1 LPIVEAVILLIV
13 LVLLSNIISHYL
25 TFIPVSLIQIALGL
39 VAALFWHFEVPL
51 ETDWFLLLFIA
62 PLLYNDGRRFPR
74 RELWRLRGPIFAN
87 AIWLVFLTT
96 ILGGY
101 LIYLLIPKMPLT
113 VAFALAAILSPTDPV
128 AVQSISKQAK
138 LPENLMHLVSGES
151 LINDASGLIAFKYA
165 IAATVTGAFSMG
177 TAVGDFFYISIV
189 GFLAGLIIM
198 TAIQLLM
205 DVLRRQGIDDVIF
218 NTVLQ
223 IATPFVIYLVTE
235 ETTHASGV
243 IAVVT
248 AGVLYHARE
257 SQIVEDSP
265 ELKLVTEKVWD
276 IIIYSLNGIVFVI
289 LGIELPVATSQV
301 IQGGQFNT
309 GEALLFALGA
319 WIVIVVI
326 RTIWTYG
333 YILFQRLRNHDAE
346 QPSFRM
352 AVLSG
357 LSGVRGAVTM
367 AGVLSVP
374 LTISSGAG
382 FPTRALM
389 LFVASGV
396 IIISL
401 VAATVTLP
409 LISTTKQP
417 LQTRAS
423 ASDDITNELDLDLD
437 DDEDEDFEDADDV
450 RQISEDEA
458 RAYIM
463 RLAISKIEELRR
475 PNNQRAAYDLILD
488 YQFVIRRL
496 EMNYRAD
503 TAMQKVLNDEI
514 TLRQVAVGGER
525 AALKDL
531 RKGEKITQTSYV
543 GALRR
548 IERLESR
555 LTQVSGHALP
565 SVMRYWLLFFKHLG
579 RNAAYWLHSE
589 DTDRLHAESNLVE
602 RETAKASIKA
612 LSEYLA
618 REDVDETQFDNQAI
632 YHLIV
637 HYRNRIERAKAAAGP
652 SHEDAYQHQFNKL
665 RIRALSAE
673 RAGIQS
679 LLEAGNINWTMAT
692 HLRQYVNYAENV
704 LVMSLNSDES
714 D

>member
-1 LPIVEAVILLIV
+1 MPIIEAVILLIV

-25 TFIPVSLIQIALGL
+25 TFIPVSLIQIGLGL
-39 VAALFWHFEVPL
+39 LVALIWHFEISL

-96 ILGGY
+96 ILGGF
-101 LIYLLIPKMPLT
+101 LIYKLIPQMPLT

-138 LPENLMHLVSGES
+138 LPASLMHLVSGES

-165 IAATVTGAFSMG
+165 IAATVTGAFSLG
-177 TAVGDFFYISIV
+177 TATGDFIYISIV
-189 GFLAGLIIM
+189 GFLSGLLFM
-198 TAIQLLM
+198 TAIQLIM
-205 DVLRRQGIDDVIF
+205 DLLRRQGIDDVIF

-223 IATPFVIYLVTE
+223 IATPFVVYLVTE
-235 ETTHASGV
+235 EVTHASGV

-257 SQIVEDSP
+257 NRVVEDSP

-276 IIIYSLNGIVFVI
+276 IIIYSLNGVVFVI

-301 IQGGQFNT
+301 IKGGQFNT
-309 GEALLFALGA
+309 WQAMFFAFIT
-319 WIVIVVI
+319 WVIIVAI
-326 RTIWTYG
+326 RTVWTYG
-333 YILFQRLRNHDAE
+333 YVLYERLNKKT
-346 QPSFRM
+346 PSERPGIRM
-352 AVLSG
+352 SLLSG

-374 LTISSGAG
+374 LTIASGGG

-401 VAATVTLP
+401 VAATITLP
-409 LISTTKQP
+409 LISTSKQP

-423 ASDDITNELDLDLD
+423 ASDEGANDIDLDVD
-437 DDEDEDFEDADDV
+437 GEEIPADPV

-488 YQFVIRRL
+488 YQFIIRRL

-503 TAMQKVLNDEI
+503 QAMQKVLDDELRLQEI
-514 TLRQVAVGGER
+514 TLAGER
-525 AALKDL
+525 ASLKEL

-548 IERLESR
+548 IETLENR
-555 LTQVSGHALP
+555 LTQAQGHSMPGML
-565 SVMRYWLLFFKHLG
+565 RYWRVFFKHMF
-579 RNAAYWLHSE
+579 RNVAYWLHSE
-589 DTDRLHAESNLVE
+589 NTDRLHAENNLIE
-602 RETAKASIKA
+602 RETAKAAIQS
-612 LSEYLA
+612 LSQYLA
-618 REDVDETQFDNQAI
+618 SSDVDETQFDNQAV
-632 YHLIV
+632 YHLLV
-637 HYRNRIERAKAAAGP
+637 RYRNQIERAKAETAP
-652 SHEDAYQHQFNKL
+652 NHEEEYQHQINKL
-665 RIRALSAE
+665 RVRALGAE

-679 LLEAGNINWTMAT
+679 LLEAGNITWTMAT
-692 HLRQYVNYAENV
+692 HLRQYVNYSENV
-704 LVMSLNSDES
+704 LVMSLNNEES
-714 D
+714 

>member
-1 LPIVEAVILLIV
+1 MPILEAVILLIV

-39 VAALFWHFEVPL
+39 VVALIWKFQIEL

-96 ILGGY
+96 ILGGF
-101 LIYLLIPKMPLT
+101 LIYWLIPKMPLT

-128 AVQSISKQAK
+128 AVQSISKQVK

-165 IAATVTGAFSMG
+165 IAATVTGAFSLK
-177 TAVGDFFYISIV
+177 TATSDFIYISIV

-198 TAIQLLM
+198 TGIQLLM
-205 DVLRRQGIDDVIF
+205 DVLRRQGIDDVVF

-223 IATPFVIYLVTE
+223 IATPFVVYLVTE
-235 ETTHASGV
+235 EIAHASGV

-301 IQGGQFNT
+301 IKGGQFNT
-309 GEALLFALGA
+309 GEAMLFALGT
-319 WIVIVVI
+319 WVIIVVL
-326 RTIWTYG
+326 RTVWTYG
-333 YILFQRLRNHDAE
+333 YILFQRIRKTTTEH
-346 QPSFRM
+346 PSFRM

-374 LTISSGAG
+374 LTVASGAG

-401 VAATVTLP
+401 VAATIMLP
-409 LISTTKQP
+409 LISTDGQP
-417 LQTRAS
+417 LKTRAS
-423 ASDDITNELDLDLD
+423 VSDDIDSDLDLD
-437 DDEDEDFEDADDV
+437 DEEDEYPEEPV

-463 RLAISKIEELRR
+463 RLAISKIEEMRR

-496 EMNYRAD
+496 EMSYRAD
-503 TAMQKVLNDEI
+503 DTMQKVLNDELK
-514 TLRQVAVGGER
+514 LREVALAGER
-525 AALKDL
+525 AELKEL
-531 RKGEKITQTSYV
+531 RQGAKITQTSYV

-555 LTQVSGHALP
+555 VTQASGRSMP
-565 SVMRYWLLFFKHLG
+565 SVLHYWLLFFKHLW

-589 DTDRLHAESNLVE
+589 DTDRLHAESNLIE
-602 RETAKASIKA
+602 RQTAKAAIKT
-612 LSEYLA
+612 LSQYLS
-618 REDVDETQFDNQAI
+618 RTDVDETQFDNQAI

-637 HYRNRIERAKAAAGP
+637 HYRNRIERAKAAAAP
-652 SHEDAYQHQFNKL
+652 SHEEEYQHQFNKL
-665 RIRALSAE
+665 RVRALSAE
-673 RAGIQS
+673 RTGIQN
-679 LLEAGNINWTMAT
+679 LLEAGNISWAMASR
-692 HLRQYVNYAENV
+692 LRQYVNYAENV
-704 LVMSLNSDES
+704 LVMSLSSDEG

>member
-1 LPIVEAVILLIV
+1 MPIVEAVILLIV

-39 VAALFWHFEVPL
+39 VVALVWQFEVPL

-74 RELWRLRGPIFAN
+74 QELWRLRGPIFAN

-96 ILGGY
+96 ILGGF
-101 LIYLLIPKMPLT
+101 LIYELIPKMPFT
-113 VAFALAAILSPTDPV
+113 VALALAAILSPTDPV

-138 LPENLMHLVSGES
+138 LPASLMHLVSGES

-165 IAATVTGAFSMG
+165 IAATVTGTFSAG

-189 GFLAGLIIM
+189 GFLSGLIFM

-235 ETTHASGV
+235 EITHASGV

-248 AGVLYHARE
+248 AGVLFRARE
-257 SQIVEDSP
+257 NRIVDDSP

-289 LGIELPVATSQV
+289 LGIELPVATSEV
-301 IQGGQFNT
+301 IKGGQFNT
-309 GEALLFALGA
+309 WEALFFAFMA
-319 WIVIVVI
+319 WIILVAI
-326 RTIWTYG
+326 RTAWTYG
-333 YILFQRLRNHDAE
+333 YVLFERLNHKAPKDR
-346 QPSFRM
+346 PGFRM
-352 AVLSG
+352 SLLSG

-374 LTISSGAG
+374 ATIASGAS
-382 FPTRALM
+382 FPTRSLM

-409 LISTTKQP
+409 LISTSKQP

-423 ASDDITNELDLDLD
+423 ASDEGANEIDLDAD
-437 DDEDEDFEDADDV
+437 GDEIPADQV

-463 RLAISKIEELRR
+463 RLAISKIEEMRR
-475 PNNQRAAYDLILD
+475 PDNQRAAYDLILD
-488 YQFVIRRL
+488 YQFIIRRL

-503 TAMQKVLNDEI
+503 TAMQKVLADEI
-514 TLRQVAVGGER
+514 KLRQVALAGER
-525 AALKDL
+525 ASLKEL
-531 RKGEKITQTSYV
+531 RQAEKITQTSYV

-548 IERLESR
+548 IENLESR
-555 LTQVSGHALP
+555 LTQVAGNTMP
-565 SVMRYWLLFFKHLG
+565 SVMRYWRVFFKHMF

-589 DTDRLHAESNLVE
+589 DTERLHAESHLIE
-602 RETAKASIKA
+602 RETSKAAIKA
-612 LSEYLA
+612 LSQYLA
-618 REDVDETQFDNQAI
+618 SSDVDETQFDNQAV
-632 YHLIV
+632 YHLLV
-637 HYRNRIERAKAAAGP
+637 QYRNRIERAKAETAPG
-652 SHEDAYQHQFNKL
+652 HEEQYQHQINKM
-665 RIRALSAE
+665 RVRALGAE
-673 RAGIQS
+673 RSGIQT
-679 LLEAGNINWTMAT
+679 LLEAGNITWNMAS
-692 HLRQYVNYAENV
+692 HLRQYVNYSENV
-704 LVMSLNSDES
+704 LVMSLNSEDG
-714 D
+714 

>member
-1 LPIVEAVILLIV
+1 MPIIEAVILLIV

-25 TFIPVSLIQIALGL
+25 TFIPVSLIQIVLGL
-39 VAALFWHFEVPL
+39 VVALVWKFEVPL

-96 ILGGY
+96 LLGGY
-101 LIYLLIPKMPLT
+101 LIYALIPKMPLT

-128 AVQSISKQAK
+128 AVQSIAKQVK
-138 LPENLMHLVSGES
+138 LPASLMHLVSGES

-165 IAATVTGAFSMG
+165 VAATVTGAFSMG
-177 TAVGDFFYISIV
+177 TATGDFIYISIV
-189 GFLAGLIIM
+189 GFISGLIFM

-205 DVLRRQGIDDVIF
+205 DILRRQGIDDVIF

-235 ETTHASGV
+235 EITHASGV

-257 SQIVEDSP
+257 NRIVEDTP

-301 IQGGQFNT
+301 IKGGQFNT
-309 GEALLFALGA
+309 GQAIFFAFMA
-319 WIVIVVI
+319 WVILVAI
-326 RTIWTYG
+326 RTFWTYG
-333 YILFQRLRNHDAE
+333 YILFQRLTKSRSQE
-346 QPSFRM
+346 KPSFRM

-374 LTISSGAG
+374 ATIASGAS

-401 VAATVTLP
+401 VAATIMLP
-409 LISTTKQP
+409 LISTDKQP

-423 ASDDITNELDLDLD
+423 VSDEIANEIDLD
-437 DDEDEDFEDADDV
+437 DEVEEEFPEEPV
-450 RQISEDEA
+450 RQVSEEEA

-488 YQFVIRRL
+488 YQFIIRRL
-496 EMNYRAD
+496 EMSYRAD
-503 TAMQKVLNDEI
+503 TAMQKVLDDEI
-514 TLRQVAVGGER
+514 KLREVAISGER
-525 AALKDL
+525 ESLESL
-531 RKGEKITQTSYV
+531 LEGEKITQTSYV

-548 IERLESR
+548 IEKLESR
-555 LTQVSGHALP
+555 LTQVSGHTMP
-565 SVMRYWLLFFKHLG
+565 GVMHYWVLFFRHMW
-579 RNAAYWLHSE
+579 RNTRYWLHSE
-589 DTDRLHAESNLVE
+589 DTDRLHAENNLIE
-602 RETAKASIKA
+602 RETAKNAIKA
-612 LSEYLA
+612 LSQYLA
-618 REDVDETQFDNQAI
+618 RTDVDETQFDNQAV

-637 HYRNRIERAKAAAGP
+637 HYRNRIERAKAATGP
-652 SHEDAYQHQFNKL
+652 SHEDDYQHQLNKL
-665 RIRALSAE
+665 RVRALGAE
-673 RAGIQS
+673 RNGIQT
-679 LLEAGNINWTMAT
+679 LLEAGNISWTKAT

-704 LVMSLNSDES
+704 LVMSLSNEEGE
-714 D
+714 

>member
-1 LPIVEAVILLIV
+1 MILLIV

-39 VAALFWHFEVPL
+39 IVALIWNFEIQL

-101 LIYLLIPKMPLT
+101 LIYWLIPKMPLT

-177 TAVGDFFYISIV
+177 TAVGDFVYISIV
-189 GFLAGLIIM
+189 GFLAGLIMM

-205 DVLRRQGIDDVIF
+205 DVLRRQGIDDVVF

-235 ETTHASGV
+235 EITHASGV

-257 SQIVEDSP
+257 SQVVEDSP

-289 LGIELPVATSQV
+289 LGIELPVATTQV
-301 IQGGQFNT
+301 IKGGQFNT
-309 GEALLFALGA
+309 GEALLFALGT
-319 WIVIVVI
+319 WVII
-326 RTIWTYG
+326 LALRTIWTYG
-333 YILFQRLRNHDAE
+333 YIIFQRIRNHDAE

-352 AVLSG
+352 AILSG

-374 LTISSGAG
+374 LTIASGAG
-382 FPTRALM
+382 FPTRSLM

-401 VAATVTLP
+401 LAATITLP
-409 LISTTKQP
+409 LISTSKQP

-423 ASDDITNELDLDLD
+423 ASDDITNELDLDDED
-437 DDEDEDFEDADDV
+437 DDFRDADEV

-496 EMNYRAD
+496 EMSYRAD
-503 TAMQKVLNDEI
+503 DTMQKVLNDELQ
-514 TLRQVAVGGER
+514 LRQVAVDGER
-525 AALKDL
+525 EALKEL
-531 RKGEKITQTSYV
+531 RQGEKITQTSYV

-555 LTQVSGHALP
+555 LTQASGHTWP
-565 SVMRYWLLFFKHLG
+565 SVVRYWILFFKHLG

-589 DTDRLHAESNLVE
+589 DTDRLHAESNLIE
-602 RETAKASIKA
+602 RETAKAAIKS
-612 LSEYLA
+612 LSQYLA
-618 REDVDETQFDNQAI
+618 RTDIDETQFDNQAI

-637 HYRNRIERAKAAAGP
+637 NYRNRIERAKAAAQP
-652 SHEDAYQHQFNKL
+652 SHEDEYQHQFSKL

-673 RAGIQS
+673 RAGIQT
-679 LLEAGNINWTMAT
+679 LLEAGNITWTMAT

-704 LVMSLNSDES
+704 LVMSLNDEES
-714 D
+714 N

>member
-1 LPIVEAVILLIV
+1 MPIVEAVILLIV

-39 VAALFWHFEVPL
+39 IVALTWHFQIQL

-101 LIYLLIPKMPLT
+101 LIYWLIPKMPLT

-138 LPENLMHLVSGES
+138 LPESLMHLVSGES

-189 GFLAGLIIM
+189 GFLAGLIMM

-205 DVLRRQGIDDVIF
+205 DVLRRQGIDDVVF

-223 IATPFVIYLVTE
+223 LATPFVVYLVTE
-235 ETTHASGV
+235 EITHASGV

-257 SQIVEDSP
+257 SQVVEDSP

-301 IQGGQFNT
+301 IKGGQFNT
-309 GEALLFALGA
+309 GEAFLFAVGT
-319 WIVIVVI
+319 WVVI
-326 RTIWTYG
+326 LGIRTVWTYG
-333 YILFQRLRNHDAE
+333 YVLVKRLRDHNADR
-346 QPSFRM
+346 PSFRT
-352 AVLSG
+352 AILSG

-374 LTISSGAG
+374 LTIASGAG
-382 FPTRALM
+382 FPTRSLM

-409 LISTTKQP
+409 LISSSSQP

-423 ASDDITNELDLDLD
+423 VSDDLNDDLDLADED
-437 DDEDEDFEDADDV
+437 DDFDDLDDGV

-475 PNNQRAAYDLILD
+475 PINQRAAYDLILD

-503 TAMQKVLNDEI
+503 ATMQKVLSDELH
-514 TLRQVAVGGER
+514 LRQVAIDGER
-525 AALKDL
+525 VALKAM
-531 RKGEKITQTSYV
+531 RKNEQITQTSYV
-543 GALRR
+543 GAVRR

-555 LTQVSGHALP
+555 LTQATGRTLP
-565 SVMRYWLLFFKHLG
+565 SVMRYWIQFFKHLF
-579 RNAAYWLHSE
+579 RNTAYWLHSE
-589 DTDRLHAESNLVE
+589 DTDRLHAEGNLVE
-602 RETAKASIKA
+602 RETSKAAIKA
-612 LSEYLA
+612 LSQYLA

-652 SHEDAYQHQFNKL
+652 SHEDEYQRQFNKL

-679 LLEAGNINWTMAT
+679 LLEAGNISWTMAT

-704 LVMSLNSDES
+704 LVMSMNNDEGE
-714 D
+714 

>member
-1 LPIVEAVILLIV
+1 VPIVEAVILLIV
-13 LVLLSNIISHYL
+13 LVLFSNIISHYL

-39 VAALFWHFEVPL
+39 LVALVWQFEVPL

-62 PLLYNDGRRFPR
+62 PLLYNDGRRFPK
-74 RELWRLRGPIFAN
+74 RELWRLRGPIFGN

-96 ILGGY
+96 LLGGF
-101 LIYLLIPKMPLT
+101 LIYELIPKMPLT

-128 AVQSISKQAK
+128 AVQSISKQVK
-138 LPENLMHLVSGES
+138 LPASLMHLVSGES

-165 IAATVTGAFSMG
+165 IAATVTGAFSVG
-177 TAVGDFFYISIV
+177 TAVGDFIYISIV
-189 GFLAGLIIM
+189 GFLSGLIFM

-205 DVLRRQGIDDVIF
+205 DILRRQGIDDVIF

-235 ETTHASGV
+235 EITHASGV

-248 AGVLYHARE
+248 AGVLFHARE
-257 SQIVEDSP
+257 NRIVEDSP

-301 IQGGQFNT
+301 IKGGQFNT
-309 GEALLFALGA
+309 GQALFFAFMA
-319 WIVIVVI
+319 WVVLVVI
-326 RTIWTYG
+326 RTLWTYG
-333 YILFQRLRNHDAE
+333 YILFQRLTRNHSDE
-346 QPSFRM
+346 RPGFRT

-374 LTISSGAG
+374 TVIASGAD
-382 FPTRALM
+382 FPARALM

-401 VAATVTLP
+401 VAATIMLP
-409 LISTTKQP
+409 LISTDKQP

-423 ASDDITNELDLDLD
+423 ASDDIANDINLD
-437 DDEDEDFEDADDV
+437 DDDTEEFPEEPV
-450 RQISEDEA
+450 RQISEEEA

-488 YQFVIRRL
+488 YQFIIRRL
-496 EMNYRAD
+496 EMSYRAD
-503 TAMQKVLNDEI
+503 TVMQKVLDDEI
-514 TLRQVAVGGER
+514 KLRQVTIDGER
-525 AALKDL
+525 ATLKEL
-531 RKGEKITQTSYV
+531 RQGEKITQTSYG

-548 IERLESR
+548 IENLEGR
-555 LTQVSGHALP
+555 LTQVSGHTMP
-565 SVMRYWLLFFKHLG
+565 GVINYWRRFFKHLW
-579 RNAAYWLHSE
+579 RDAAYWLHSE
-589 DTDRLHAESNLVE
+589 DTDRLHAENNLIE
-602 RETAKASIKA
+602 RETAKAAIKA
-612 LSEYLA
+612 LSEYLS
-618 REDVDETQFDNQAI
+618 RTDIDETQFDNQAV

-637 HYRNRIERAKAAAGP
+637 QYRNRIERAKAATTP
-652 SHEDAYQHQFNKL
+652 HRNDDYQHQINKL
-665 RIRALSAE
+665 RVRALGAE
-673 RAGIQS
+673 RTGIQT
-679 LLEAGNINWTMAT
+679 LLEAGNITWTKAT

-704 LVMSLNSDES
+704 LVMSLTDEEGE
-714 D
+714 

>member
-1 LPIVEAVILLIV
+1 MPIVEAVILLIV
-13 LVLLSNIISHYL
+13 LVLFSNIISHYL

-39 VAALFWHFEVPL
+39 MVALVWQFEVPL

-62 PLLYNDGRRFPR
+62 PLLYNDGRRFPK
-74 RELWRLRGPIFAN
+74 RELWRLRGPIFGN

-96 ILGGY
+96 LLGGF
-101 LIYLLIPKMPLT
+101 LIYELIPKMPLT

-128 AVQSISKQAK
+128 AVQSISKQVK
-138 LPENLMHLVSGES
+138 LPASLMHLVSGES

-165 IAATVTGAFSMG
+165 IAATVTGAFSVG
-177 TAVGDFFYISIV
+177 TAVGDFVYISIV
-189 GFLAGLIIM
+189 GFLSGLIFM

-205 DVLRRQGIDDVIF
+205 DILRRQGIDDVIF

-235 ETTHASGV
+235 EITHASGV

-248 AGVLYHARE
+248 AGVLFHARE
-257 SQIVEDSP
+257 SRIVEDSP

-301 IQGGQFNT
+301 IKGGQFNT
-309 GEALLFALGA
+309 WQALFFAFMA
-319 WIVIVVI
+319 WVILVAI
-326 RTIWTYG
+326 RTLWTYG
-333 YILFQRLRNHDAE
+333 YILVQRLSRNHSDE
-346 QPSFRM
+346 RPGFRT

-374 LTISSGAG
+374 AVVASGAS
-382 FPTRALM
+382 FPARALM

-401 VAATVTLP
+401 IAATIMLP
-409 LISTTKQP
+409 LISTDKQP

-423 ASDDITNELDLDLD
+423 ASDDIANDINLD
-437 DDEDEDFEDADDV
+437 DDEDEEEFPEEPV
-450 RQISEDEA
+450 RQISEEEA

-488 YQFVIRRL
+488 YQFIIRRL
-496 EMNYRAD
+496 EMSYRAD
-503 TAMQKVLNDEI
+503 TVMQKVLDDEI
-514 TLRQVAVGGER
+514 KLRQVAIDGER
-525 AALKDL
+525 ATLKEL
-531 RKGEKITQTSYV
+531 RQGEKITQTSYV

-548 IERLESR
+548 IESLEGR
-555 LTQVSGHALP
+555 LTQVSGHTMP
-565 SVMRYWLLFFKHLG
+565 GVINYWRRFFKHLW
-579 RNAAYWLHSE
+579 RDAAYWLHSE
-589 DTDRLHAESNLVE
+589 DTDRLHAENNLIE
-602 RETAKASIKA
+602 RETAKAAIKA
-612 LSEYLA
+612 LSEYLS
-618 REDVDETQFDNQAI
+618 RTDIDETQFDNQAV

-637 HYRNRIERAKAAAGP
+637 QYRNRIERAKAATLP
-652 SHEDAYQHQFNKL
+652 HRNDDYQHQINKL
-665 RIRALSAE
+665 RVRALGAE
-673 RAGIQS
+673 RTGIQT
-679 LLEAGNINWTMAT
+679 LLEAGNITWTKAT

-704 LVMSLNSDES
+704 LVMSLSDEEGE
-714 D
+714 

>member
-1 LPIVEAVILLIV
+1 MPIIEAVILLIV

-39 VAALFWHFEVPL
+39 MVALVWNFEVPL

-74 RELWRLRGPIFAN
+74 KELWRLRGPIFAN

-101 LIYLLIPKMPLT
+101 LMYWMIPKMPLT
-113 VAFALAAILSPTDPV
+113 VALALAAILSPTDPV

-138 LPENLMHLVSGES
+138 LPDNLMHLVSGES

-165 IAATVTGAFSMG
+165 VAATVTGAFSMG
-177 TAVGDFFYISIV
+177 TAVGDFIYISIV

-223 IATPFVIYLVTE
+223 IATPFVVYLVTE
-235 ETTHASGV
+235 EITHASGV

-257 SQIVEDSP
+257 RQIVEDSP

-301 IQGGQFNT
+301 IKGGQFNT
-309 GEALLFALGA
+309 GEAMLFALGGWFILVA
-319 WIVIVVI
+319 I

-333 YILFQRLRNHDAE
+333 YILVQRWRKTTAE
-346 QPSFRM
+346 RPSFRM

-374 LTISSGAG
+374 LTIASGAG

-401 VAATVTLP
+401 VAATITLP
-409 LISTTKQP
+409 LISSSKQP

-423 ASDDITNELDLDLD
+423 VSDEIANDLNLDDEFD
-437 DDEDEDFEDADDV
+437 DDEEEEPV

-475 PNNQRAAYDLILD
+475 PHNQRAAYDLILD
-488 YQFVIRRL
+488 YQFIIRRL

-503 TAMQKVLNDEI
+503 DTMQKVLRDEI
-514 TLRQVAVGGER
+514 QLHQVALDGER
-525 AALKDL
+525 QALEEL
-531 RKGEKITQTSYV
+531 RHNKEITQTSYV

-548 IERLESR
+548 IERFESR
-555 LTQVSGHALP
+555 LTQVGNHALP
-565 SVMRYWLLFFKHLG
+565 GVLRYWSIFFKHLG

-589 DTDRLHAESNLVE
+589 DTDKLHAEGNLIE
-602 RETAKASIKA
+602 RQTSKAAIRT
-612 LSEYLA
+612 LSVYLA
-618 REDVDETQFDNQAI
+618 RTDIDETQYDNQAI

-637 HYRNRIERAKAAAGP
+637 NYRNRIERAKAADAP
-652 SHEDAYQHQFNKL
+652 SHEAAYQHQFNKL
-665 RIRALSAE
+665 RVRALSAE
-673 RAGIQS
+673 RSGIQA
-679 LLEAGNINWTMAT
+679 LLEAGNITWSQAT
-692 HLRQYVNYAENV
+692 RLRQYVNYAENV
-704 LVMSLNSDES
+704 LVMSIND
-714 D
+714 DDDD

>member
-1 LPIVEAVILLIV
+1 MPIVEAVILLIV

-39 VAALFWHFEVPL
+39 IVALIWQFQIQL

-138 LPENLMHLVSGES
+138 LPESLMHLVSGES

-165 IAATVTGAFSMG
+165 IAATVTGAFSLG
-177 TAVGDFFYISIV
+177 TAAGDFVYISIV

-205 DVLRRQGIDDVIF
+205 DVLRRQGIDDVVF

-223 IATPFVIYLVTE
+223 LATPFVVYLVTE
-235 ETTHASGV
+235 EITHASGV

-301 IQGGQFNT
+301 IKGGQFNT
-309 GEALLFALGA
+309 SEALLFALGA
-319 WIVIVVI
+319 WLVILGIRIV
-326 RTIWTYG
+326 WTYG
-333 YILFQRLRNHDAE
+333 YILFQRLRNRGE
-346 QPSFRM
+346 ERPSFRM

-374 LTISSGAG
+374 LTVASGAG

-401 VAATVTLP
+401 VAATIMLP
-409 LISTTKQP
+409 LISTDGQP
-417 LQTRAS
+417 LKTRAS
-423 ASDDITNELDLDLD
+423 VSDDIDNDLDLD
-437 DDEDEDFEDADDV
+437 DEEDEYPEEPV

-463 RLAISKIEELRR
+463 RLAISKIEEMRR

-496 EMNYRAD
+496 EMSYRAD
-503 TAMQKVLNDEI
+503 DTMQKVLNDELK
-514 TLRQVAVGGER
+514 LREVALAGER
-525 AALKDL
+525 AELKEL
-531 RKGEKITQTSYV
+531 RQGAKITQTSYV

-555 LTQVSGHALP
+555 VTQASGRSMP
-565 SVMRYWLLFFKHLG
+565 SVLHYWLLFFKHLW

-589 DTDRLHAESNLVE
+589 DTDRLHAENNLIE
-602 RETAKASIKA
+602 RQTAKAAIKT
-612 LSEYLA
+612 LSQYLS
-618 REDVDETQFDNQAI
+618 RTDVDETQFDNQAI

-637 HYRNRIERAKAAAGP
+637 HYRNRIERAKAAAAP
-652 SHEDAYQHQFNKL
+652 SHEEEYQHQFNKL
-665 RIRALSAE
+665 RVRALSAE
-673 RAGIQS
+673 RTGIQN
-679 LLEAGNINWTMAT
+679 LLEAGNISWAMASR
-692 HLRQYVNYAENV
+692 LRQYVNYAENV
-704 LVMSLNSDES
+704 LVMSLSSDEG

>member
-1 LPIVEAVILLIV
+1 MPIVEAVILLIV

-39 VAALFWHFEVPL
+39 IVALIWNFEIQL

-101 LIYLLIPKMPLT
+101 LIYWLIPKMPLT

-177 TAVGDFFYISIV
+177 TAVGDFVYISIV
-189 GFLAGLIIM
+189 GFLAGLIMM

-205 DVLRRQGIDDVIF
+205 DVLRRQGIDDVVF

-235 ETTHASGV
+235 EITHASGV

-257 SQIVEDSP
+257 SQVVEDSP

-289 LGIELPVATSQV
+289 LGIELPVATTQV
-301 IQGGQFNT
+301 IKGGQFNT
-309 GEALLFALGA
+309 GEALLFALGT
-319 WIVIVVI
+319 WVII
-326 RTIWTYG
+326 LALRTIWTYG
-333 YILFQRLRNHDAE
+333 YIIFQRIRNHDAE

-352 AVLSG
+352 AILSG

-374 LTISSGAG
+374 LTIASGAG
-382 FPTRALM
+382 FPTRSLM

-401 VAATVTLP
+401 LAATITLP
-409 LISTTKQP
+409 LISTSKQP

-423 ASDDITNELDLDLD
+423 ASDDITNELDLDDED
-437 DDEDEDFEDADDV
+437 DDFRDADEV

-496 EMNYRAD
+496 EMSYRAD
-503 TAMQKVLNDEI
+503 DTMQKVLNDELQ
-514 TLRQVAVGGER
+514 LRQVAVDGER
-525 AALKDL
+525 EALKEL
-531 RKGEKITQTSYV
+531 RQGEKITQTSYV

-555 LTQVSGHALP
+555 LTQASGHTWP
-565 SVMRYWLLFFKHLG
+565 SVVRYWILFFKHLG

-589 DTDRLHAESNLVE
+589 DTDRLHAESNLIE
-602 RETAKASIKA
+602 RETAKAAIKS
-612 LSEYLA
+612 LSQYLA
-618 REDVDETQFDNQAI
+618 RTDIDETQFDNQAI

-637 HYRNRIERAKAAAGP
+637 NYRNRIERAKAAAQP
-652 SHEDAYQHQFNKL
+652 SHEDEYQHQFSKL

-673 RAGIQS
+673 LAGIQT
-679 LLEAGNINWTMAT
+679 LLEAGNITWTMAT

-704 LVMSLNSDES
+704 LVMSLNDEES
-714 D
+714 N

>member
-1 LPIVEAVILLIV
+1 MPIVEAVILLIV

-39 VAALFWHFEVPL
+39 IVALIWNFEIQL

-101 LIYLLIPKMPLT
+101 LIYWLIPKMPLT

-177 TAVGDFFYISIV
+177 TAVGDFVYISIV
-189 GFLAGLIIM
+189 GFLAGLIMM

-205 DVLRRQGIDDVIF
+205 DVLRRQGIDDVVF

-235 ETTHASGV
+235 EITHASGV

-257 SQIVEDSP
+257 SQVVEDSP

-289 LGIELPVATSQV
+289 LGIELPVATTQV
-301 IQGGQFNT
+301 IKGGQFNT
-309 GEALLFALGA
+309 GEALLFALGT
-319 WIVIVVI
+319 WVII
-326 RTIWTYG
+326 LALRTIWTYG
-333 YILFQRLRNHDAE
+333 YIIFQRIRNHDAE

-352 AVLSG
+352 AILSG

-374 LTISSGAG
+374 LTIASGAG
-382 FPTRALM
+382 FPTRSLM

-401 VAATVTLP
+401 LAATITLP
-409 LISTTKQP
+409 LISTSKQP

-423 ASDDITNELDLDLD
+423 ASDDITNELDLDDED
-437 DDEDEDFEDADDV
+437 DDFRDADEV

-496 EMNYRAD
+496 EMSYRAD
-503 TAMQKVLNDEI
+503 DTMQKVLNDELQ
-514 TLRQVAVGGER
+514 LRQVAVDGER
-525 AALKDL
+525 EALKEL
-531 RKGEKITQTSYV
+531 RQGEKITQTSYV

-555 LTQVSGHALP
+555 LTQASGHTWP
-565 SVMRYWLLFFKHLG
+565 SVVRYWILFFKHLG

-589 DTDRLHAESNLVE
+589 DTDRLHAESNLIE
-602 RETAKASIKA
+602 RETAKAAIKS
-612 LSEYLA
+612 LSQYLA
-618 REDVDETQFDNQAI
+618 RTDIDETQFDNQAI

-637 HYRNRIERAKAAAGP
+637 NYRNRIERAKAAAQP
-652 SHEDAYQHQFNKL
+652 SHEDEYQHQFSKL

-673 RAGIQS
+673 RAGIQT
-679 LLEAGNINWTMAT
+679 LLEAGNITWTMAT

-704 LVMSLNSDES
+704 LVMSLNDEES
-714 D
+714 N

>member
-1 LPIVEAVILLIV
+1 MPIIEAVILLIV

-25 TFIPVSLIQIALGL
+25 TFVPVSLIQIALGL
-39 VAALFWHFEVPL
+39 VVALIWNFEVPL

-74 RELWRLRGPIFAN
+74 KELWRLRGPIFGN
-87 AIWLVFLTT
+87 AILLVFLTT
-96 ILGGY
+96 ILGGF
-101 LIYLLIPKMPLT
+101 LIYWLIPKMPLT
-113 VAFALAAILSPTDPV
+113 VAFALAGILSPTDPV
-128 AVQSISKQAK
+128 AVQSISKQVK
-138 LPENLMHLVSGES
+138 LPESLLHLVSGES

-165 IAATVTGAFSMG
+165 IAATVTGYFSLK
-177 TAVGDFFYISIV
+177 TAAGDFFYISIV

-198 TAIQLLM
+198 TAVQLLM
-205 DVLRRQGIDDVIF
+205 DFLRRQGIDDVIF

-223 IATPFVIYLVTE
+223 IATPFVVYLVTE
-235 ETTHASGV
+235 EIIHASGV

-289 LGIELPVATSQV
+289 LGIELPVATTKL
-301 IQGGQFNT
+301 IKGGQFNT
-309 GEALLFALGA
+309 GQALLFALGT
-319 WIVIVVI
+319 WIILVVI
-326 RTIWTYG
+326 RTFWTYG
-333 YILFQRLRNHDAE
+333 YIIFQRLRHTTTE
-346 QPSFRM
+346 HPSFRT
-352 AVLSG
+352 AILSG

-374 LTISSGAG
+374 LTVSSGAG
-382 FPTRALM
+382 FPTRSLM

-401 VAATVTLP
+401 VAATLMLP
-409 LISTTKQP
+409 LISTDGTP
-417 LQTRAS
+417 LQTQGS
-423 ASDDITNELDLDLD
+423 ASDMSDGLDIE
-437 DDEDEDFEDADDV
+437 DDEPEEEYPAEPV

-503 TAMQKVLNDEI
+503 DTMQRVLSDELK
-514 TLRQVAVGGER
+514 LRQVALKGER
-525 AALKDL
+525 AELKSM
-531 RKGEKITQTSYV
+531 RESGEITKTSYV

-548 IERLESR
+548 IERMESR
-555 LTQVSGHALP
+555 VTQVGGHGVP
-565 SVMRYWLLFFKHLG
+565 SVLRYWLLFFRHLW
-579 RNAAYWLHSE
+579 RNATYWLHSE
-589 DTDRLHAESNLVE
+589 DTDRLHAESNLIE
-602 RETAKASIKA
+602 RQTAKAAIKT

-618 REDVDETQFDNQAI
+618 RTDIDETQFDNQAI

-637 HYRNRIERAKAAAGP
+637 HYRNRIERAKAVETP
-652 SHEDAYQHQFNKL
+652 THEADYQHQFSRL
-665 RIRALSAE
+665 RVRALSAE
-673 RAGIQS
+673 RTGIQN
-679 LLEAGNINWTMAT
+679 LLEAGNISWTMAS

-704 LVMSLNSDES
+704 LVMSLNNEDSD
-714 D
+714 

>member
-1 LPIVEAVILLIV
+1 MPIIEAVILLIV

-39 VAALFWHFEVPL
+39 VVALIWKFQIEL

-96 ILGGY
+96 ILGGF
-101 LIYLLIPKMPLT
+101 LIYWLIPKMPLT

-128 AVQSISKQAK
+128 AVQSISKQVK
-138 LPENLMHLVSGES
+138 LPDNLMHLVSGES

-165 IAATVTGAFSMG
+165 IAATVTGAFSLK
-177 TAVGDFFYISIV
+177 TATSDFIYISIV
-189 GFLAGLIIM
+189 GFLAGLIMM
-198 TAIQLLM
+198 TGIQLLM
-205 DVLRRQGIDDVIF
+205 DVLRRQGIDDVVF

-223 IATPFVIYLVTE
+223 IATPFVVYLVTE
-235 ETTHASGV
+235 ELAHASGV

-276 IIIYSLNGIVFVI
+276 IIIYSLNGVVFVI

-301 IQGGQFNT
+301 IKGGQFNT
-309 GEALLFALGA
+309 GEALLFALGT
-319 WIVIVVI
+319 WVIIGVI
-326 RTIWTYG
+326 RTLWTYG
-333 YILFQRLRNHDAE
+333 YILFQRVRKTTTEH
-346 QPSFRM
+346 PSFRM
-352 AVLSG
+352 AILSG

-374 LTISSGAG
+374 LTIASGAG

-401 VAATVTLP
+401 VAATIMLP
-409 LISTTKQP
+409 LISPDGQP
-417 LQTRAS
+417 LKTRAS
-423 ASDDITNELDLDLD
+423 VSDEI
-437 DDEDEDFEDADDV
+437 DDELNLDEEDEYPEEPV

-463 RLAISKIEELRR
+463 RLAISKIEESRR

-503 TAMQKVLNDEI
+503 DTMQKVLNDELQLREVALAGERDELKQ
-514 TLRQVAVGGER
+514 LRQAG
-525 AALKDL
+525 
-531 RKGEKITQTSYV
+531 KITKTSYV

-555 LTQVSGHALP
+555 VTQASGRTMP
-565 SVMRYWLLFFKHLG
+565 SVLRYWLLFFKHLW

-589 DTDRLHAESNLVE
+589 DTDRLHAESNLIE
-602 RETAKASIKA
+602 RQTAKAAIKT
-612 LSEYLA
+612 LSHYLA
-618 REDVDETQFDNQAI
+618 RTDIDETQFDNQAI

-637 HYRNRIERAKAAAGP
+637 HYRNRIERAKAAVAP
-652 SHEDAYQHQFNKL
+652 THEEEYQHQFNKL
-665 RIRALSAE
+665 RVRALSAE
-673 RAGIQS
+673 RAGIQH
-679 LLEAGNINWTMAT
+679 LLEAGNVSWAMASR
-692 HLRQYVNYAENV
+692 LRQYVNYAENV
-704 LVMSLNSDES
+704 LVMSLSNDEGH
-714 D
+714 